1 MMKTYHRFILQIVL
15 SILLISCESNDKQS
29 DSTMESPL
37 RGSDTVY
44 CDESIFTCINNSMPI
59 YQKAF
64 PDAHITLF
72 SKNARSS
79 MAELFSEKTNS
90 IIVARN
96 YLSDEDSL
104 LKQSGNSFQKIHI
117 ANDGLVFFVSKEFP
131 IDTLNINQ
139 LTEYIS
145 GKNRLSFYFPKLNS
159 EPLLL
164 IPGAQSS
171 EYANSIFFF
180 PQLSKTAKDIATFND
195 SKDSIVFEVLKGKS
209 IGLGY
214 LSYIQKNPLLKSL
227 RIGYIDSLGNR
238 ISPQIVHQ
246 GFIIQKKYPFG
257 IPIIA
262 YLREKRQNLPWGF
275 ATFMEKDPNI
285 QKVLL
290 DCGLIPVFAKY
301 NLIQED

>member
-1 MMKTYHRFILQIVL
+1 MKTYLRFILQIVL
-15 SILLISCESNDKQS
+15 SVMLISCESNDKQS
-29 DSTMESPL
+29 DSTIESPL

-44 CDESIFTCINNSMPI
+44 CDESIFTCINNAMPI

-79 MAELFSEKTNS
+79 MAELFSEKTKS

-104 LKQSGNSFQKIHI
+104 LKQSGYSFQKIHI

-171 EYANSIFFF
+171 EYANSISFF
-180 PQLSKTAKDIATFND
+180 PQLSKTAKDIAKFNN

-227 RIGYIDSLGNR
+227 RIGYLDSLGNR
-238 ISPQIVHQ
+238 IPPQIVHQ
-246 GFIIQKKYPFG
+246 GFIIQKKYPFE

-275 ATFMEKDPNI
+275 ATFIEKDPNI